1 MNYLAHALPFLDRP
15 YFVAGTAVPDW
26 LAVADRPVRVRAKHA
41 APLEHADDPRLAA
54 VAGGVLQHLRD
65 DRRFHETRAF
75 AETALELAAVVR
87 RALGEEDRCQVPGV
101 RCQAAVGRA
110 LGEEDRC
117 QVPGVRCQSAAGAA
131 TAGTIP
137 FFFLGHLLV
146 EVLLDAE
153 LAAEDTARLAAYER
167 ALAAVEP
174 GVVQDAVNR
183 MAVRPTVRLAPMIG
197 LFCRERIL
205 RDYLEDAK
213 LWVRLNQV
221 LRRVGLDRLPDDA
234 AAVLPIARQ
243 VVRSRRRELLAGI
256 PAAPG

>member
-87 RALGEEDRCQVPGV
+87 
-101 RCQAAVGRA
+101 RA